1 MYKTRHVEISEGRR
15 RRAVSTSLRPLSCL
29 IWEGVLTIS
38 PLFESLSLCAL
49 FTEWWVFTLVRARLC
64 FLPFY
69 QSPSVPFHSILP
81 RSRHCS
87 VFPFI
92 RNKVS
97 SGRAQCTP
105 VFLGFLYLFLSSS
118 PPSPTR
124 LLRNLCNLSLV
135 HLASTQSRFSLSF
148 SRSRH
153 QFFVFIKRSKMLLGL
168 IECRINLWCQIKFVW
183 FSDYIICIQMY
194 FSDNFLY
201 VFILYYRFYFWNR
214 LYFNRCRLI
223 GKGVYIWSHSVIFLT
238 DT

>member
-1 MYKTRHVEISEGRR
+1 MGGTWKYLKDDDAALCRLLSV
-15 RRAVSTSLRPLSCL
+15 LSCL

-49 FTEWWVFTLVRARLC
+49 FTEWWVFTLARARLC

-87 VFPFI
+87 VSPFI

-118 PPSPTR
+118 PFAHASFAKSLQPIVGTSRIDTKSF
-124 LLRNLCNLSLV
+124 LSL
-135 HLASTQSRFSLSF
+135 SLGISF
-148 SRSRH
+148 SYLSNVRL
-153 QFFVFIKRSKMLLGL
+153 KMLFQL
-168 IECRINLWCQIKFVW
+168 IECRTNICCWIGSSLYGSQLHSYFYWNVFLIFSHFFVLH
-183 FSDYIICIQMY
+183 YI
-194 FSDNFLY
+194 
-201 VFILYYRFYFWNR
+201 FYFWNR
-214 LYFNRCRLI
+214 LYINKCRLI
-223 GKGVYIWSHSVIFLT
+223 HVYGRVYGIIPSSF
-238 DT
+238 

>member
-1 MYKTRHVEISEGRR
+1 MYKTKHVEISEGRR
-15 RRAVSTSLRPLSCL
+15 HRAVSTSLCPLSCL

-49 FTEWWVFTLVRARLC
+49 FTEWWVFTLARARLC

-105 VFLGFLYLFLSSS
+105 VFLGFLYLLLSSS
-118 PPSPTR
+118 PLAHASFAKSLQPIVGTSCIDAKS
-124 LLRNLCNLSLV
+124 LLSLD
-135 HLASTQSRFSLSF
+135 LGISF
-148 SRSRH
+148 SYLSN
-153 QFFVFIKRSKMLLGL
+153 VRSKMLFGL
-168 IECRINLWCQIKFVW
+168 IECKINFWCWIGSNLYGSRLHNLH
-183 FSDYIICIQMY
+183 SD
-194 FSDNFLY
+194 
-201 VFILYYRFYFWNR
+201 VFFW
-214 LYFNRCRLI
+214 
-223 GKGVYIWSHSVIFLT
+223 
-238 DT
+238 

>member
-1 MYKTRHVEISEGRR
+1 MEISEGRR
-15 RRAVSTSLRPLSCL
+15 CRGVSTSLGPLSCL

-49 FTEWWVFTLVRARLC
+49 FTEWWVFTLARARLC

-87 VFPFI
+87 VSPFI

-118 PPSPTR
+118 PFAHASFAK
-124 LLRNLCNLSLV
+124 SLQPIV
-135 HLASTQSRFSLSF
+135 SVLLASTQNLSFSLSF
-148 SRSRH
+148 SLSTSLS
-153 QFFVFIKRSKMLLGL
+153 QLFISIKR
-168 IECRINLWCQIKFVW
+168 
-183 FSDYIICIQMY
+183 
-194 FSDNFLY
+194 
-201 VFILYYRFYFWNR
+201 
-214 LYFNRCRLI
+214 
-223 GKGVYIWSHSVIFLT
+223 
-238 DT
+238 

>member
-1 MYKTRHVEISEGRR
+1 MPYKFCKNLPFRGANLTDLRFPKFSVRLLLYKTRHVEISEGRR
-15 RRAVSTSLRPLSCL
+15 RHAVSTSLCPLSCL

-49 FTEWWVFTLVRARLC
+49 FTEWWVFTLARARLC

-69 QSPSVPFHSILP
+69 QSPLVPFHSILP

-118 PPSPTR
+118 PFAHASFAKSLQPIVATSR
-124 LLRNLCNLSLV
+124 IDAKSLLPLFLSV
-135 HLASTQSRFSLSF
+135 SASVFHI
-148 SRSRH
+148 H
-153 QFFVFIKRSKMLLGL
+153 QTLDWKCLDWLNV
-168 IECRINLWCQIKFVW
+168 E
-183 FSDYIICIQMY
+183 
-194 FSDNFLY
+194 
-201 VFILYYRFYFWNR
+201 
-214 LYFNRCRLI
+214 
-223 GKGVYIWSHSVIFLT
+223 
-238 DT
+238 